1 LHAAWNLTQGEV
13 LDVSVSGLP
22 VEGLVTAHVQGPQIL
37 SGGPF
42 GFEGSIL
49 GLIFATGAGLWF
61 LVRAIR
67 KGEVMRP
74 WWVRRRLARE
84 IVAAEQPA

>member
-1 LHAAWNLTQGEV
+1 V

-84 IVAAEQPA
+84 AVAVEQPA